1 MTIKD
6 TIKGRLKRAAGEL
19 TDNDRLKKQG
29 RTDKAVGEAK
39 DTVDDLTQ
47 KMEDAADWAKKKI
60 SSAGEAHADKP
71 QQN

>member
-29 RTDKAVGEAK
+29 RTDEVVGDAK

-47 KMEDAADWAKKKI
+47 KMEDTADRAKKLI
-60 SSAGEAHADKP
+60 SKAGEDHADKR
-71 QQN
+71 QRN